1 MQINK
6 ELLAKKEREEQALK
20 DRYKLTT
27 MYDDSEDDA
36 IIKGK
41 VLQGD
46 ALFSYLLKLENV
58 IKAEE
63 SVLDSWRSND

>member
-1 MQINK
+1 
-6 ELLAKKEREEQALK
+6 
-20 DRYKLTT
+20 

-46 ALFSYLLKLENV
+46 ALFSYLLKVENV

>member
-1 MQINK
+1 
-6 ELLAKKEREEQALK
+6 
-20 DRYKLTT
+20 
-27 MYDDSEDDA
+27 MYDDSEDDE

-46 ALFSYLLKLENV
+46 ALFHYLLKVENV

-63 SVLDSWRSND
+63 SVLDS